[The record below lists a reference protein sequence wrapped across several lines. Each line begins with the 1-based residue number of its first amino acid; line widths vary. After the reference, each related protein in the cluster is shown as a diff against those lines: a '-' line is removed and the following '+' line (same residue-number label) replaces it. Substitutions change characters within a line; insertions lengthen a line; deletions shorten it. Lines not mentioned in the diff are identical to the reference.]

1 MVVIKRFPWSPR
13 VFALPFMTTL
23 APSEKANKKAK
34 KRHKTTIDWT
44 IQMIKQIRR
53 WIPNTSIIL
62 VGDGGFANIELAWT
76 CVKYHISL
84 IARMRLDARLFD
96 FPEEKRGPGRPA
108 SKGQKLLTFKQML
121 LKPDL
126 IWSEQ
131 EIVWYGGVKRRV
143 KFITGTCLWHV
154 MGFIPI
160 PIRFVLMVDPQGAY
174 QPVALMSTNFQ
185 LAASVIMESFISRWS
200 QEVTFREAREHLGI
214 ETQRQW
220 SDLAIARTTPI
231 LFGLYSLVILI
242 ADRLHLCHPIAC
254 ASAWYQKSHV
264 TFSDL
269 LTEVRKLIWRERYFG
284 NVIEKTEPIG
294 IPLAEMVDSLIDQLA
309 ATG

>member
-1 MVVIKRFPWSPR
+1 KLMDPKDKPLVISVDEHIERRNGKKIKAKGCYRDAIRSSKNFIVRCFGLKWISMVVIKRFPWSPR

-131 EIVWYGGVKRRV
+131 EI
-143 KFITGTCLWHV
+143 
-154 MGFIPI
+154 
-160 PIRFVLMVDPQGAY
+160 
-174 QPVALMSTNFQ
+174 
-185 LAASVIMESFISRWS
+185 
-200 QEVTFREAREHLGI
+200 
-214 ETQRQW
+214 
-220 SDLAIARTTPI
+220 
-231 LFGLYSLVILI
+231 
-242 ADRLHLCHPIAC
+242 
-254 ASAWYQKSHV
+254 
-264 TFSDL
+264 
-269 LTEVRKLIWRERYFG
+269 
-284 NVIEKTEPIG
+284 
-294 IPLAEMVDSLIDQLA
+294 
-309 ATG
+309 